1 MDIYNIGIQGRRFMD
16 KNIERFI
23 RYAKIDTQADENTG
37 TTPSTEKQKNLSR
50 LLVKELK
57 ELGLKDA
64 YMDEYGIVYAHLSGE
79 GDVIGLNSHVDT
91 ALEVTDTNVNPR
103 IVAKWDGKDIILND
117 QYKISLNQFPHMEQ
131 FVGKDLVVT
140 DGNTLLGADD
150 KAGIAI
156 IMAVLDYIKEHPDF
170 KHHPLAIAFT
180 VDEEI
185 GEGPKHFSL
194 EKMGADYAFTID
206 GGDVHSIDIE
216 NFNAQ
221 QLRVKIDGVS
231 VHPGEGKNT
240 LINALQLQAE
250 FIGMLPQKETPYY
263 ADEGYWHLTSAN
275 GTSEQVEFVAIL
287 RNFSRKALEELDTK
301 IYKIRD
307 ELAAKYPKATIRV
320 EISEQYENMKPYV
333 DKDPR
338 PVNKAEAAL
347 RKLGVEPKFER
358 IKGGT
363 DGATFSKMG
372 LVTPNLGTGSGNHH
386 GRFEYLCIQDF
397 NKMIEIVLEIIKR

>member
-1 MDIYNIGIQGRRFMD
+1 MQYIILETEDYLMN

-37 TTPSTEKQKNLSR
+37 TTPSTEKQKDLSR

-57 ELGLKDA
+57 ELGLDDA
-64 YMDEYGIVYAHLSGE
+64 YMDEWGIVYAHLDGE
-79 GDVIGLNSHVDT
+79 GDVIGLNAHVDT
-91 ALEVTDTNVNPR
+91 ALEVTDKNVNPQL
-103 IVAKWDGKDIILND
+103 IEKWDGSDIKLNN
-117 QYKISLNQFPHMEQ
+117 QYTLSLKQFPHMKDNI
-131 FVGKDLVVT
+131 GKDLIVT

-156 IMAVLDYIKEHPDF
+156 IMGVLDYIKEHPDF
-170 KHHPLAIAFT
+170 KHHPLAISFT

-194 EKMGADYAFTID
+194 EKMKADYAFTID
-206 GGDVHSIDIE
+206 GGPINHIDAE

-221 QLRVKIDGVS
+221 QLKVRIDGVA
-231 VHPGEGKNT
+231 VHPGEGINT

-250 FIGMLPQKETPYY
+250 FINALPEKETPFY
-263 ADEGYWHLTSAN
+263 ADEGYWHLTSMN
-275 GTSEQVEFVAIL
+275 GTSEAVEFVAIL
-287 RNFSRKALEELDTK
+287 RNFSREKLEELDSK
-301 IYKIRD
+301 IYQIRD
-307 ELAAKYPKATIRV
+307 NLLSKYPKAKIKV
-320 EISEQYENMKPYV
+320 DISEQYENMKSYV
-333 DKDPR
+333 EKDPR
-338 PVNKAEAAL
+338 PVKKAADAL
-347 RKLGVEPKFER
+347 RKLGYEPVFSR

-386 GRFEYLCIQDF
+386 GRFEYLAVQDF
-397 NKMIEIVLEIIKR
+397 EKMIEIVLEIVKK

>member
-1 MDIYNIGIQGRRFMD
+1 MN

-50 LLVKELK
+50 LLVNELK
-57 ELGLKDA
+57 ELGLNDA
-64 YMDEYGIVYAHLSGE
+64 YMDEYGIVYAHLDGE
-79 GDVIGLNSHVDT
+79 GDVIGLNAHIDT
-91 ALEVTDTNVNPR
+91 ALEVTDENVNPQ
-103 IVAKWDGKDIILND
+103 IVNRWDGSDIKLND
-117 QYKISLNQFPHMEQ
+117 EYSISLKQFPKMKNL
-131 FVGKDLVVT
+131 VGKDLVVT

-156 IMAVLDYIKEHPDF
+156 IMGVLDYLKNNPEY

-194 EKMGADYAFTID
+194 EKMKADYAFTID
-206 GGDVHSIDIE
+206 GGAIEDIDIE

-221 QLRVKIDGVS
+221 QLKVKIDGVA

-240 LINALQLQAE
+240 LINALQIQAE
-250 FIGMLPQKETPYY
+250 FINALPQKETPFY
-263 ADEGYWHLTSAN
+263 ADEGYWHLTSVN
-275 GTSEQVEFVAIL
+275 GTSEKAELVAIL
-287 RNFSRKALEELDTK
+287 RNFSRQKLEELDAH
-301 IYKIRD
+301 ILQIRD
-307 ELAAKYPKATIRV
+307 ELANKYPKAKIQV
-320 EISEQYENMKPYV
+320 EISEQYENMKMYV

-338 PVNKAEAAL
+338 PVEKAAAAL
-347 RKLGVEPKFER
+347 RKFGIEPQFGR

-386 GRFEYLCIQDF
+386 GRFEYLSVQDF
-397 NKMIEIVLEIIKR
+397 EKMIEIVLEIIRK

>member
-1 MDIYNIGIQGRRFMD
+1 MN
-16 KNIERFI
+16 KNVERFI
-23 RYAKIDTQADENTG
+23 KYAKIDTQADENTG
-37 TTPSTEKQKNLSR
+37 TTPSTEKQKNLGR

-57 ELGLKDA
+57 ELGLDDA
-64 YMDEYGIVYAHLSGE
+64 YMDEYGIVYAHLDGE
-79 GDVIGLNSHVDT
+79 GEVIGLNAHMDT
-91 ALEVTDTNVNPR
+91 ALEVKDEGVNPQ
-103 IVAKWDGKDIILND
+103 IVNNWDGKDIKLNE
-117 QYKISLNQFPHMEQ
+117 QYSISLNQFPHMKA
-131 FVGKDLVVT
+131 FIGKDLVVT

-156 IMAVLDYIKEHPDF
+156 IMGVLDYIKEHPEF
-170 KHHPLAIAFT
+170 KHHPLAVAFT

-194 EKMGADYAFTID
+194 EKMGAEYAFTVD
-206 GGDVHSIDIE
+206 GGAIDEIAIE

-221 QLRVKIDGVS
+221 QLKVKIDGVA

-240 LINALQLQAE
+240 LINALQVQSE
-250 FIGMLPQKETPYY
+250 FISMLPEKETPFY

-275 GTSEQVEFVAIL
+275 GTSEKTEFVAIL
-287 RNFSRKALEELDTK
+287 RNFSREKLEALDK
-301 IYKIRD
+301 YIYEIRD
-307 ELAAKYPKATIRV
+307 NLLKKYPKAKINV

-338 PVNKAEAAL
+338 PVKKAEAAL
-347 RKLGVEPKFER
+347 RKVGLEPKFDR

-386 GRFEYLCIQDF
+386 GRFEYLVIQDF
-397 NKMIEIVLEIIKR
+397 EKMIDIVLEIVKN

>member
-1 MDIYNIGIQGRRFMD
+1 MKVEVIAMN
-16 KNIERFI
+16 KNVERFI

-57 ELGLKDA
+57 ELGLEDA
-64 YMDEYGIVYAHLSGE
+64 YMDEYGIVYAHLDGE
-79 GDVIGLNSHVDT
+79 GDVIGLNAHVDT
-91 ALEVTDTNVNPR
+91 SLEVTDENVNPQL
-103 IVAKWDGKDIILND
+103 IEKWDGKDIKLND
-117 QYKISLNQFPHMEQ
+117 KYTLSSNEFPHMKAY
-131 FVGKDLVVT
+131 VGKDLVVT

-156 IMAVLDYIKEHPDF
+156 IMGVLDYLKEHPEY
-170 KHHPLAIAFT
+170 KHHPIAIAFT

-194 EKMGADYAFTID
+194 EKMKADYAFTID
-206 GGDVHSIDIE
+206 GGAINHIDCE

-221 QLRVKIDGVS
+221 QLRVRITGIA
-231 VHPGEGKNT
+231 VHPGEGIGT

-250 FIGMLPQKETPYY
+250 FINALPQKETPYY
-263 ADEGYWHLTSAN
+263 ADEGYWHLTSVN
-275 GTSEQVEFVAIL
+275 GTSENAEFVAVL
-287 RNFSRKALEELDTK
+287 RNFSRQKLEELDTR
-301 IYKIRD
+301 ILQIRD
-307 ELAAKYPKATIRV
+307 ELSRKYPKAKIEV
-320 EISEQYENMKPYV
+320 EISEQYENMKQYV
-333 DKDPR
+333 EKDPR
-338 PVNKAEAAL
+338 PVQKAEAAL
-347 RKLGVEPKFER
+347 RKLGIEPVFTR

-386 GRFEYLCIQDF
+386 GRFEYLVIQDF
-397 NKMIEIVLEIIKR
+397 EKMIEIILEIIRK

>member
-1 MDIYNIGIQGRRFMD
+1 MN

-57 ELGLKDA
+57 ELGLDDA
-64 YMDEYGIVYAHLSGE
+64 YMDEWGIVYAHLDGE
-79 GDVIGLNSHVDT
+79 GDVIGLNAHVDT
-91 ALEVTDTNVNPR
+91 ALEVTDENVNPR
-103 IVAKWDGKDIILND
+103 IVEKWDGKDIKLNEK
-117 QYKISLNQFPHMEQ
+117 YTLSVEQFPHLKEH
-131 FVGKDLVVT
+131 VGKDLVVT

-156 IMAVLDYIKEHPDF
+156 IMGVLDYIKNNPNF
-170 KHHPLAIAFT
+170 KHHPIAVSFT

-185 GEGPKHFSL
+185 GQGPLHFSL
-194 EKMGADYAFTID
+194 EKMKADYAFTID
-206 GGDVHSIDIE
+206 GGAINHIDSE

-221 QLRVKIDGVS
+221 QLRVNITGVA
-231 VHPGEGKNT
+231 VHPGEGINT
-240 LINALQLQAE
+240 LINALQLQSE
-250 FIGMLPQKETPYY
+250 FIMALPQKETPFY

-275 GTSEQVEFVAIL
+275 GTSEKTEFVAIL
-287 RNFSRKALEELDTK
+287 RNFSTEKLEALDKL
-301 IYKIRD
+301 IYQIRD
-307 ELAAKYPKATIRV
+307 DMMVKYPKAKIEV
-320 EISEQYENMKPYV
+320 EIKEQYENMKMYV

-338 PVNKAEAAL
+338 PVKKAEAAL
-347 RKLGVEPKFER
+347 RKLGYEPVFSR

-386 GRFEYLCIQDF
+386 GRYEYLVVQDF
-397 NKMIEIVLEIIKR
+397 EKMIEIVLEIVKI

>member
-1 MDIYNIGIQGRRFMD
+1 MN
-16 KNIERFI
+16 KNVERFI

-37 TTPSTEKQKNLSR
+37 TTPSTEKQKNLGR

-57 ELGLKDA
+57 ELGLDDA
-64 YMDEYGIVYAHLSGE
+64 YMDEYGIVYAHLDGE
-79 GDVIGLNSHVDT
+79 GDVIGLNAHIDT
-91 ALEVTDTNVNPR
+91 ALEVTDENVNPR
-103 IVAKWDGKDIILND
+103 IVEKWDGKDIQLNE
-117 QYKISLNQFPHMEQ
+117 QYKISLEQFPHMKE
-131 FVGKDLVVT
+131 FIGKDLVVT

-156 IMAVLDYIKEHPDF
+156 IMGVLDYLKEHPDF
-170 KHHPLAIAFT
+170 KHHPLAVAFT

-194 EKMGADYAFTID
+194 EKMKADYAFTID
-206 GGDVHSIDIE
+206 GGPITDIDCE

-221 QLRVKIDGVS
+221 QLKVRIAGVA

-250 FIGMLPQKETPYY
+250 FISMLPQKETPFY
-263 ADEGYWHLTSAN
+263 ADEGYWHLTSVN
-275 GTSEQVEFVAIL
+275 GTSEKVEFVAIL
-287 RNFSRKALEELDTK
+287 RNFSREKLEQLDTR
-301 IYKIRD
+301 IYEIRD
-307 ELAAKYPKATIRV
+307 ELSKKYPKAKF
-320 EISEQYENMKPYV
+320 EIEIKEQYENMKPFV
-333 DKDPR
+333 EKDPR
-338 PVNKAEAAL
+338 PVQKATAAL
-347 RKLGVEPKFER
+347 RKMGIEPVFAR

-386 GRFEYLCIQDF
+386 GRFEYIVIQDF
-397 NKMIEIVLEIIKR
+397 EKMIEVVLEIIKR

>member
-1 MDIYNIGIQGRRFMD
+1 MN

-57 ELGLKDA
+57 ELGLDDA
-64 YMDEYGIVYAHLSGE
+64 YMDEYGIVYAHLDGE
-79 GDVIGLNSHVDT
+79 GDVIGLNAHVDT
-91 ALEVTDTNVNPR
+91 ALEVTDDNVNPQ
-103 IVAKWDGKDIILND
+103 IVEKWDGSDIKLND
-117 QYKISLNQFPHMEQ
+117 IYAISLKQFPHMKD

-156 IMAVLDYIKEHPDF
+156 IMGVLDYIKNNPNF

-194 EKMGADYAFTID
+194 EKMKADYAYTID
-206 GGDVHSIDIE
+206 GGAINHIDAE

-221 QLRVKIDGVS
+221 QLKVRIDGVA
-231 VHPGEGKNT
+231 VHPGEGINT
-240 LINALQLQAE
+240 LINALQLQSE
-250 FIGMLPQKETPYY
+250 FIMALPQKETPFY
-263 ADEGYWHLTSAN
+263 ANEGYWHLTSAN
-275 GTSEQVEFVAIL
+275 GTSEKTEFVAIL
-287 RNFSRKALEELDTK
+287 RNFSREKLEELDK
-301 IYKIRD
+301 LIYQIRD
-307 ELAAKYPKATIRV
+307 DMQAKYPKAKIEV
-320 EISEQYENMKPYV
+320 EIREQYENMKMYV
-333 DKDPR
+333 EKDPR
-338 PVNKAEAAL
+338 PVKKAEEAL
-347 RKLGVEPKFER
+347 RKLGLEPVFSR

-386 GRFEYLCIQDF
+386 GRFEYLVVQDF
-397 NKMIEIVLEIIKR
+397 EKMIEIVLEIVKI

>member
-1 MDIYNIGIQGRRFMD
+1 MGIEEYGMN

-50 LLVKELK
+50 LLVRELK
-57 ELGLKDA
+57 ELGLDDA
-64 YMDEYGIVYAHLSGE
+64 YMDEYGIVYAHLDGE
-79 GDVIGLNSHVDT
+79 GDVIGLNAHIDT
-91 ALEVTDTNVNPR
+91 ALEVTDENVCPQIINY
-103 IVAKWDGKDIILND
+103 WDGSDIKLND
-117 QYKISLNQFPHMEQ
+117 EYFISLKQFPKMKKLI
-131 FVGKDLVVT
+131 GNDLVVT

-156 IMAVLDYIKEHPDF
+156 IMGVLDYLYNHPEY

-194 EKMGADYAFTID
+194 EKMKADYAFTID
-206 GGDVHSIDIE
+206 GGAIDEIDVE

-221 QLRVKIDGVS
+221 QLRVKIDGVA

-240 LINALQLQAE
+240 LINALQVQAD
-250 FIGMLPQKETPYY
+250 FISALPQEETPYY
-263 ADEGYWHLTSAN
+263 ADEGYWHLTSVN
-275 GTSEQVEFVAIL
+275 GTSERAELVAIL
-287 RNFSRKALEELDTK
+287 RNFSREELEKLDTRV
-301 IYKIRD
+301 YQIRN
-307 ELAAKYPKATIRV
+307 ELLKKYPKAKITV
-320 EISEQYENMKPYV
+320 EITEQYENMKMYV

-338 PVNKAEAAL
+338 PVKKAAAAL
-347 RKLGVEPKFER
+347 EKFGIKPVFGR

-386 GRFEYLCIQDF
+386 GRFEFLSIQDF
-397 NKMIEIVLEIIKR
+397 EKMIEIVLEIVRK

>member
-1 MDIYNIGIQGRRFMD
+1 MN

-57 ELGLKDA
+57 ELGLDDA
-64 YMDEYGIVYAHLSGE
+64 YMDEYGIVYAHLDGE
-79 GDVIGLNSHVDT
+79 GDVIGLNAHVDT
-91 ALEVTDTNVNPR
+91 ALEVTDENVNPQ
-103 IVAKWDGKDIILND
+103 IVNNWDGSDIKLND
-117 QYKISLNQFPHMEQ
+117 EYSISLKQFPKMKDL
-131 FVGKDLVVT
+131 VGKDLVVT

-156 IMAVLDYIKEHPDF
+156 IMGVLDYLKNNPEY

-194 EKMGADYAFTID
+194 EKMKADYAFTVD
-206 GGDVHSIDIE
+206 GGAINEIDVE

-221 QLRVKIDGVS
+221 QLKVKIDGVA

-240 LINALQLQAE
+240 LINALQIQAE
-250 FIGMLPQKETPYY
+250 FINALPQKETPFY
-263 ADEGYWHLTSAN
+263 ADEGYWHLTSVN
-275 GTSEQVEFVAIL
+275 GTSEKAELVAIL
-287 RNFSRKALEELDTK
+287 RNFSRQKLEELDARILQIK
-301 IYKIRD
+301 E
-307 ELAAKYPKATIRV
+307 ELVNKYPKAKIQV
-320 EISEQYENMKPYV
+320 EITEQYENMKMYV

-338 PVNKAEAAL
+338 PVEKAAAAL
-347 RKLGVEPKFER
+347 RKFGIEPSFDR

-386 GRFEYLCIQDF
+386 GRFEYLSVQDF
-397 NKMIEIVLEIIKR
+397 EKMIEIILEIIRK

>member
-1 MDIYNIGIQGRRFMD
+1 MN
-16 KNIERFI
+16 KNVERFI
-23 RYAKIDTQADENTG
+23 KYAKIDTQADENTG

-50 LLVKELK
+50 LLVQELK
-57 ELGLKDA
+57 ELGLDDA
-64 YMDEYGIVYAHLSGE
+64 YMDEYGIVYAHLDGE
-79 GDVIGLNSHVDT
+79 GDAIGLNAHVDT
-91 ALEVTDTNVNPR
+91 ALEVTDENVNPQ
-103 IVAKWDGKDIILND
+103 IINSWDGKDIKLND
-117 QYKISLNQFPHMEQ
+117 QYSISLKQFPKMEQ
-131 FVGKDLVVT
+131 YIGKDLVVT

-156 IMAVLDYIKEHPDF
+156 IMGVLDYIKNNPSF
-170 KHHPLAIAFT
+170 KHHPLAVAFT

-194 EKMGADYAFTID
+194 EKMKADYAFTVD
-206 GGDVHSIDIE
+206 GGDINAIDIE

-221 QLRVKIDGVS
+221 QLKVNIEGVA
-231 VHPGEGKNT
+231 VHPGEGLNT

-250 FIGMLPQKETPYY
+250 FINALPEKETPFY
-263 ADEGYWHLTSAN
+263 ANEGYWHLTSCN
-275 GTSEQVEFVAIL
+275 GTSEKAEFVAIL
-287 RNFSRKALEELDTK
+287 RNFSREKLELLDAR
-301 IYKIRD
+301 IYQIRD
-307 ELAAKYPKATIRV
+307 ELSKKYPKAKIQV
-320 EISEQYENMKPYV
+320 EISEQYENMKKYV

-338 PVNKAEAAL
+338 PVEKAAATL
-347 RKLGVEPKFER
+347 RKFGIEPVFDR

-397 NKMIEIVLEIIKR
+397 EKMIEIILEIIRK

>member
-1 MDIYNIGIQGRRFMD
+1 MN

-50 LLVKELK
+50 LLVEELK
-57 ELGLKDA
+57 ELGLDDA
-64 YMDEYGIVYAHLSGE
+64 YMDEYGIVYAHLDGE
-79 GDVIGLNSHVDT
+79 GDVIGLNAHVDT
-91 ALEVTDTNVNPR
+91 ALEVTDENVNPQ
-103 IVAKWDGKDIILND
+103 IVNNWDGSDIKLND
-117 QYKISLNQFPHMEQ
+117 EYSISLKQFPKMKDL
-131 FVGKDLVVT
+131 VGKDLVVT

-156 IMAVLDYIKEHPDF
+156 IMGVLDYLKNNPEY

-194 EKMGADYAFTID
+194 EKMKADYAFTVD
-206 GGDVHSIDIE
+206 GGAINEIDVE

-221 QLRVKIDGVS
+221 QLKVKIDGVA

-240 LINALQLQAE
+240 LINALQIQAE
-250 FIGMLPQKETPYY
+250 FINALPQKETPFY
-263 ADEGYWHLTSAN
+263 ADEGYWHLTSVN
-275 GTSEQVEFVAIL
+275 GTSEKAELVAIL
-287 RNFSRKALEELDTK
+287 RNFSRQKLEELDTRILQIK
-301 IYKIRD
+301 E
-307 ELAAKYPKATIRV
+307 ELANKYPKAKIQV
-320 EISEQYENMKPYV
+320 EITEQYENMKMYV

-338 PVNKAEAAL
+338 PVEKAAAAL
-347 RKLGVEPKFER
+347 RKFGIEPSFGR

-386 GRFEYLCIQDF
+386 GRFEYLSIQDF
-397 NKMIEIVLEIIKR
+397 EKMIEIILEIIRK

>member
-1 MDIYNIGIQGRRFMD
+1 MN

-57 ELGLKDA
+57 ELGLDDA
-64 YMDEYGIVYAHLSGE
+64 YMDEYGIVYAHLDGE

-91 ALEVTDTNVNPR
+91 ALEVTDENVNPQL
-103 IVAKWDGKDIILND
+103 INNWDGKDIKLND
-117 QYKISLNQFPHMEQ
+117 QYSISLKQFPKMEQ

-156 IMAVLDYIKEHPDF
+156 IMGVLDFLKNNPNF
-170 KHHPLAIAFT
+170 KHHPLAVAFT

-185 GEGPKHFSL
+185 GEGPQHFSL

-206 GGDVHSIDIE
+206 GGDITDIDIE

-221 QLRVKIDGVS
+221 QLKVRIEGVA
-231 VHPGEGKNT
+231 VHPGEGINT

-250 FIGMLPQKETPYY
+250 FITALPEKETPFY
-263 ADEGYWHLTSAN
+263 ANEGYWHLTSCN
-275 GTSEQVEFVAIL
+275 GTSEKSEFVAIL
-287 RNFSRKALEELDTK
+287 RNFSREKLELLDTR
-301 IYKIRD
+301 IYQIRD
-307 ELAAKYPKATIRV
+307 ELLKKYPKAKI
-320 EISEQYENMKPYV
+320 EIDISEQYENMKKYV

-338 PVNKAEAAL
+338 PVEKAAAAL
-347 RKLGVEPKFER
+347 RKFGIEPVFGR

-386 GRFEYLCIQDF
+386 GRFEYLCVQDF
-397 NKMIEIVLEIIKR
+397 EKMIEIVLEIIKR

>member
-1 MDIYNIGIQGRRFMD
+1 MN
-16 KNIERFI
+16 KNVERFI

-37 TTPSTEKQKNLSR
+37 TTPSTEKQKNLGR

-57 ELGLKDA
+57 ELGLDDA
-64 YMDEYGIVYAHLSGE
+64 YMDEYGIVYAHLDGE
-79 GDVIGLNSHVDT
+79 GEVIGLNAHMDT
-91 ALEVTDTNVNPR
+91 ALEVKDEGVNPQ
-103 IVAKWDGKDIILND
+103 IVNDWDGKDIKLNE
-117 QYKISLNQFPHMEQ
+117 QYSISLNQFPHMKA
-131 FVGKDLVVT
+131 FIGKDLIVT

-156 IMAVLDYIKEHPDF
+156 IMGVLDYIKEHPDF
-170 KHHPLAIAFT
+170 KHHPLAVAFT

-194 EKMGADYAFTID
+194 EKMGAEYAFTVD
-206 GGDVHSIDIE
+206 GGAIDEIAIE

-221 QLRVKIDGVS
+221 QLKVKIDGVA

-240 LINALQLQAE
+240 LINALQVQSE
-250 FIGMLPQKETPYY
+250 FISMLPEKETPFY

-275 GTSEQVEFVAIL
+275 GTSEKTEFVAIL
-287 RNFSRKALEELDTK
+287 RNFSREKLEALDK
-301 IYKIRD
+301 RIYEIRD
-307 ELAAKYPKATIRV
+307 NLLKKYPKAKINI

-338 PVNKAEAAL
+338 PVKKAEAAL
-347 RKLGVEPKFER
+347 RKVGLEPKFDR

-386 GRFEYLCIQDF
+386 GRFEYLVIQDF
-397 NKMIEIVLEIIKR
+397 EKMIDIVLEIVKN

>member
-1 MDIYNIGIQGRRFMD
+1 MN
-16 KNIERFI
+16 KNVERFI
-23 RYAKIDTQADENTG
+23 KYAKIDTQADENTG

-50 LLVKELK
+50 LLVQELK
-57 ELGLKDA
+57 ELGLDDA
-64 YMDEYGIVYAHLSGE
+64 YMDEYGIVYAHLDGE
-79 GDVIGLNSHVDT
+79 GDVIGLNAHVDT
-91 ALEVTDTNVNPR
+91 ALEVTDENVNPQ
-103 IVAKWDGKDIILND
+103 IINNWDGKDIKLND
-117 QYKISLNQFPHMEQ
+117 QYSISLKQFPKMEQ

-156 IMAVLDYIKEHPDF
+156 IMGVLDYIKNNPSF

-194 EKMGADYAFTID
+194 EKMKADYAFTVD
-206 GGDVHSIDIE
+206 GGDINAIDIE

-221 QLRVKIDGVS
+221 QLKVNIEGVA
-231 VHPGEGKNT
+231 VHPGEGLNT

-250 FIGMLPQKETPYY
+250 FINALPEKETPFY
-263 ADEGYWHLTSAN
+263 ANEGYWHLTSSN
-275 GTSEQVEFVAIL
+275 GTSEKAEFVAIL
-287 RNFSRKALEELDTK
+287 RNFSREKLELLDAR
-301 IYKIRD
+301 IYQIRD
-307 ELAAKYPKATIRV
+307 ELSKKYPKAKIQV
-320 EISEQYENMKPYV
+320 EISEQYENMKKYV

-338 PVNKAEAAL
+338 PVEKAAAAL
-347 RKLGVEPKFER
+347 RKFDIEPVFDR

-397 NKMIEIVLEIIKR
+397 EKMIEIILEIIRK

>member
-1 MDIYNIGIQGRRFMD
+1 MN

-23 RYAKIDTQADENTG
+23 RYAKIDTQADENAG

-50 LLVKELK
+50 LLVQELK
-57 ELGLKDA
+57 GLGLDDA
-64 YMDEYGIVYAHLSGE
+64 YMDEYGIVYAHLDGE
-79 GDVIGLNSHVDT
+79 GDVIGLNAHVDT
-91 ALEVTDTNVNPR
+91 ALEVTDENVNPQL
-103 IVAKWDGKDIILND
+103 IENWDGNDIKLND
-117 QYKISLNQFPHMEQ
+117 QYSISLKQFPKMKQ

-156 IMAVLDYIKEHPDF
+156 IMGVLDYLKSNPSF

-194 EKMGADYAFTID
+194 EKMKADYAFTID
-206 GGDVHSIDIE
+206 GGDITDIDIE

-221 QLRVKIDGVS
+221 QLKVRIEGVA
-231 VHPGEGKNT
+231 VHPGEGINT
-240 LINALQLQAE
+240 LINALQIQAE
-250 FIGMLPQKETPYY
+250 FINALPQKETPFY
-263 ADEGYWHLTSAN
+263 ANEGYWHLTSVN
-275 GTSEQVEFVAIL
+275 GTSEKAELVAIL
-287 RNFSRKALEELDTK
+287 RNFSRQKLEDLDTR
-301 IYKIRD
+301 ILQIRD
-307 ELAAKYPKATIRV
+307 ELANKYQKAKIQV
-320 EISEQYENMKPYV
+320 EITEQYENMKMYV

-338 PVNKAEAAL
+338 PVEKAAAAL
-347 RKLGVEPKFER
+347 RKHGIEPVFGR

-386 GRFEYLCIQDF
+386 GRFEYLCVQDF
-397 NKMIEIVLEIIKR
+397 EKMIEIVLEIIKR

>member
-1 MDIYNIGIQGRRFMD
+1 MN
-16 KNIERFI
+16 KNVERFI

-50 LLVKELK
+50 LLIKELK
-57 ELGLKDA
+57 ELGLNDA
-64 YMDEYGIVYAHLSGE
+64 FMDEYGIVYAHLA
-79 GDVIGLNSHVDT
+79 GDGDIIGLNAHVDT
-91 ALEVTDTNVNPR
+91 ALEVIDENVNPQ
-103 IVAKWDGKDIILND
+103 IINNWDGSDIKLNE
-117 QYKISLNQFPHMEQ
+117 QYAISLKQFPLMKEHI
-131 FVGKDLVVT
+131 GKDLVVT

-156 IMAVLDYIKEHPDF
+156 IMGVLDYIKEHPGF

-194 EKMGADYAFTID
+194 EKMKADYAYTID
-206 GGDVHSIDIE
+206 GGAINHIDAE

-221 QLRVKIDGVS
+221 QLRVKIDGVA

-240 LINALQLQAE
+240 LINALQIQAE
-250 FIGMLPQKETPYY
+250 FINALPQKETPFY
-263 ADEGYWHLTSAN
+263 ADEGYWHLTSIN
-275 GTSEQVEFVAIL
+275 GTSEKVEFVAIL
-287 RNFSRKALEELDTK
+287 RNFSRDKLEELDAK
-301 IYKIRD
+301 IYQIQKD
-307 ELAAKYPKATIRV
+307 LSVKYPKATIQV
-320 EISEQYENMKPYV
+320 EIVEQYENMKAYV

-338 PVNKAEAAL
+338 PVLKAEAAIK
-347 RKLGVEPKFER
+347 KLGLKPEFTR

-386 GRFEYLCIQDF
+386 GRFEYLVIQDF
-397 NKMIEIVLEIIKR
+397 EKMIDIVLEIIKC

>member
-1 MDIYNIGIQGRRFMD
+1 MD

-57 ELGLKDA
+57 ELGLQDA

-91 ALEVTDTNVNPR
+91 ALEVTDENVNPR
-103 IVAKWDGKDIILND
+103 IVAKWDGNDIILND
-117 QYKISLNQFPHMEQ
+117 QYRISLNQFPHMKQ
-131 FVGKDLVVT
+131 FIGKDLVVT

-170 KHHPLAIAFT
+170 KHHPLAVAFT

-206 GGDVHSIDIE
+206 GGAVNSIDIE

-250 FIGMLPQKETPYY
+250 FINMLPQKETPYY
-263 ADEGYWHLTSAN
+263 ADEGYWHLTSVN

-287 RNFSRKALEELDTK
+287 RNFSRKALEELDAK
-301 IYKIRD
+301 IYRIRD
-307 ELAAKYPKATIRV
+307 ELSAKYPKAKIKV
-320 EISEQYENMKPYV
+320 DISEQYENMKPYV

-338 PVNKAEAAL
+338 PAKKAEAAL
-347 RKLGVEPKFER
+347 RKLGIEPKFER

-397 NKMIEIVLEIIKR
+397 NTMIEIVLEIIKR

>member
-1 MDIYNIGIQGRRFMD
+1 MKQEDLYMN

-23 RYAKIDTQADENTG
+23 RYAKIDTQADENSG
-37 TTPSTEKQKNLSR
+37 TTPSTEKQKNLSM

-57 ELGLKDA
+57 ELGLDDA
-64 YMDEYGIVYAHLSGE
+64 YMDEYGIVYAHLNGE
-79 GDVIGLNSHVDT
+79 GEVIGLNAHVDT
-91 ALEVTDTNVNPR
+91 ALEVTDENVNPQL
-103 IVAKWDGKDIILND
+103 VEKWNGEDIKLND
-117 QYKISLNQFPHMEQ
+117 KYSLSIKQFPHLKEHI
-131 FVGKDLVVT
+131 GKDLIVT

-156 IMAVLDYIKEHPDF
+156 IMGVLDYIKNNPSY

-194 EKMGADYAFTID
+194 EKMKADYAFTID
-206 GGDVHSIDIE
+206 GGPINHIDSE

-221 QLRVKIDGVS
+221 QLKVKITGVA
-231 VHPGEGKNT
+231 VHPGEGINT
-240 LINALQLQAE
+240 LINALQVQSD
-250 FIGMLPQKETPYY
+250 FIMALPQKETPYY
-263 ADEGYWHLTSAN
+263 ANEGYWHITSAN
-275 GTSEQVEFVAIL
+275 GTSEKSEFVAIL
-287 RNFSRKALEELDTK
+287 RNFSREKLEELDK
-301 IYKIRD
+301 LIYQIID
-307 ELAAKYPKATIRV
+307 ELLVKYPKSKIEV
-320 EISEQYENMKPYV
+320 EIIEQYENMKIYV

-338 PVNKAEAAL
+338 PVQKAEAAI
-347 RKLGVEPKFER
+347 RKLGLEPVFSR

-386 GRFEYLCIQDF
+386 GRFEYLVVQDF
-397 NKMIEIVLEIIKR
+397 EKMIDIVLEIIRK

>member
-1 MDIYNIGIQGRRFMD
+1 MN

-57 ELGLKDA
+57 ELGLDDA
-64 YMDEYGIVYAHLSGE
+64 HMDEYGIVYAHLDGE
-79 GDVIGLNSHVDT
+79 GDVIGLNAHVDT
-91 ALEVTDTNVNPR
+91 ALEVTDENVNPQL
-103 IVAKWDGKDIILND
+103 INNWDGKDIKLND
-117 QYKISLNQFPHMEQ
+117 QYSISLKQFPKMEQ

-156 IMAVLDYIKEHPDF
+156 IMGVLNYLKNNPDF
-170 KHHPLAIAFT
+170 KHHPLAVAFT

-206 GGDVHSIDIE
+206 GGDITDIDIE

-221 QLRVKIDGVS
+221 QLKVRIEGVA
-231 VHPGEGKNT
+231 VHPGEGINT

-250 FIGMLPQKETPYY
+250 FITALPEKETPFY
-263 ADEGYWHLTSAN
+263 ANEGYWHLTSCN
-275 GTSEQVEFVAIL
+275 GTSEKSEFVAIL
-287 RNFSRKALEELDTK
+287 RNFSREKLELLDTR
-301 IYKIRD
+301 IYRIRD
-307 ELAAKYPKATIRV
+307 ELLKKYPKAKI
-320 EISEQYENMKPYV
+320 EIDISEQYENMKKYV

-338 PVNKAEAAL
+338 PVEKAAAAL
-347 RKLGVEPKFER
+347 RKFGIEPVFGR

-386 GRFEYLCIQDF
+386 GRFEYLCVQDF
-397 NKMIEIVLEIIKR
+397 EKMIEIVLEIIKR

>member
-1 MDIYNIGIQGRRFMD
+1 MN

-57 ELGLKDA
+57 ELGLDDA
-64 YMDEYGIVYAHLSGE
+64 YMDEWGIVYAHLDGE
-79 GDVIGLNSHVDT
+79 GDVIGLNAHVDT
-91 ALEVTDTNVNPR
+91 ALEVTDENVNPR
-103 IVAKWDGKDIILND
+103 IVEKWDGKDIKLNEK
-117 QYKISLNQFPHMEQ
+117 YTLSVEQFPHLKEH
-131 FVGKDLVVT
+131 VGKDLVVT

-156 IMAVLDYIKEHPDF
+156 IMGVLDYIKNNPNF
-170 KHHPLAIAFT
+170 KHHPIAVSFT

-185 GEGPKHFSL
+185 GQGPLHFSL
-194 EKMGADYAFTID
+194 EKMKADYAFTID
-206 GGDVHSIDIE
+206 GGAINHIDSE

-221 QLRVKIDGVS
+221 QLKVNITGVA
-231 VHPGEGKNT
+231 VHPGEGINT
-240 LINALQLQAE
+240 LINALQLQSE
-250 FIGMLPQKETPYY
+250 FIMALPQKETPFY
-263 ADEGYWHLTSAN
+263 ANEGYWHLTSAN
-275 GTSEQVEFVAIL
+275 GTSEKTEFVAIL
-287 RNFSRKALEELDTK
+287 RNFSREKLEELDK
-301 IYKIRD
+301 LIYQIRD
-307 ELAAKYPKATIRV
+307 DMSKKYPKAKIEV
-320 EISEQYENMKPYV
+320 EIKEQYENMKVYV

-338 PVNKAEAAL
+338 PVKKAEAAL
-347 RKLGVEPKFER
+347 RKLGYEPVFSR

-386 GRFEYLCIQDF
+386 GRFEYLVVQDF
-397 NKMIEIVLEIIKR
+397 EKMIEIVLEIVKI

>member
-1 MDIYNIGIQGRRFMD
+1 MN
-16 KNIERFI
+16 KNVERFI

-37 TTPSTEKQKNLSR
+37 TTPSTEKQKNLGR

-57 ELGLKDA
+57 ELGLDDA
-64 YMDEYGIVYAHLSGE
+64 YMDEYGIVYAHLDGE
-79 GDVIGLNSHVDT
+79 GDVIGLNAHVDT
-91 ALEVTDTNVNPR
+91 ALEVTDENVNPR
-103 IVAKWDGKDIILND
+103 IVEKWDGKDIQLNE
-117 QYKISLNQFPHMEQ
+117 QYKISLEQFPHMKE
-131 FVGKDLVVT
+131 FIGKDLVVT

-156 IMAVLDYIKEHPDF
+156 IMGVLDYLKEHPDF
-170 KHHPLAIAFT
+170 KHHPLAVAFT

-194 EKMGADYAFTID
+194 QKMKADYAFTID
-206 GGDVHSIDIE
+206 GGPITDIDCE

-221 QLRVKIDGVS
+221 QLKVRIAGVA

-250 FIGMLPQKETPYY
+250 FISMLPQKETPFY
-263 ADEGYWHLTSAN
+263 ADEGYWHLTSVN
-275 GTSEQVEFVAIL
+275 GTSEKVEFVAIL
-287 RNFSRKALEELDTK
+287 RNFSREKLEQLDTR
-301 IYKIRD
+301 IYEIRD
-307 ELAAKYPKATIRV
+307 ELSKKYPKAKF
-320 EISEQYENMKPYV
+320 EIEIKEQYENMKPFV
-333 DKDPR
+333 EKDPR
-338 PVNKAEAAL
+338 PVQKATAAL
-347 RKLGVEPKFER
+347 RKMGIEPVFAR

-386 GRFEYLCIQDF
+386 GRFEYLVIQDF
-397 NKMIEIVLEIIKR
+397 EKMIEVVLEIIKR

>member
-1 MDIYNIGIQGRRFMD
+1 MN

-50 LLVKELK
+50 LLVQELK
-57 ELGLKDA
+57 ELGLDDA
-64 YMDEYGIVYAHLSGE
+64 YMDEYGIVYAHLDGE
-79 GDVIGLNSHVDT
+79 GDVIGLNAHIDT
-91 ALEVTDTNVNPR
+91 ALEVTDENVCPKIINN
-103 IVAKWDGKDIILND
+103 WDGSDIKLND
-117 QYKISLNQFPHMEQ
+117 EYSISLKQFPKMEKLI
-131 FVGKDLVVT
+131 GNDLVVT

-156 IMAVLDYIKEHPDF
+156 IMGVLDYLYNHPEY

-194 EKMGADYAFTID
+194 EKMKADYAFTID
-206 GGDVHSIDIE
+206 GGAIDEIDVE

-221 QLRVKIDGVS
+221 QLKVKIDGVA

-240 LINALQLQAE
+240 LINALQVQAD
-250 FIGMLPQKETPYY
+250 FINALPQEETPYY
-263 ADEGYWHLTSAN
+263 ADEGYWHLTSVN
-275 GTSEQVEFVAIL
+275 GTSERAELVAIL
-287 RNFSRKALEELDTK
+287 RNFSRDELEKLDTRV
-301 IYKIRD
+301 YQIRD
-307 ELAAKYPKATIRV
+307 ELLKKYPKAKITV
-320 EISEQYENMKPYV
+320 EITEQYENMKMYV

-338 PVNKAEAAL
+338 PVNKAAAAL
-347 RKLGVEPKFER
+347 EKFGIKPVFGR

-386 GRFEYLCIQDF
+386 GRFEFLSIQDF
-397 NKMIEIVLEIIKR
+397 EKMIEIVLEIVRK

>member
-1 MDIYNIGIQGRRFMD
+1 MN

-23 RYAKIDTQADENTG
+23 RYVKIDTQADENTG

-50 LLVKELK
+50 LLVTELK
-57 ELGLKDA
+57 ELGLEDA
-64 YMDEYGIVYAHLSGE
+64 YMDEYGIVYAHLDGKGE
-79 GDVIGLNSHVDT
+79 VIGLNAHVDT
-91 ALEVTDTNVNPR
+91 ALEVTDENVNPHLVKNWNGNNIR
-103 IVAKWDGKDIILND
+103 LND
-117 QYKISLNQFPHMEQ
+117 KYVISLKQFPHMKAC
-131 FVGKDLVVT
+131 VGKDLIVT

-156 IMAVLDYIKEHPDF
+156 IMGVLDYIKNNPSF

-194 EKMGADYAFTID
+194 EKMKADYAFTID
-206 GGDVHSIDIE
+206 GGPINHIDAE

-221 QLRVKIDGVS
+221 QLKVNITGVA
-231 VHPGEGKNT
+231 VHPGEGIST
-240 LINALQLQAE
+240 LVNALQIQAE
-250 FIGMLPQKETPYY
+250 FISLLPQEETPFYQN
-263 ADEGYWHLTSAN
+263 EGYWHLTSTN
-275 GTSEQVEFVAIL
+275 GTSEKVEFVAIL
-287 RNFSRKALEELDTK
+287 RNFSREKLEELDVK
-301 IYKIRD
+301 IYDIQKQ
-307 ELAAKYPKATIRV
+307 LSNKYPTAKIDVQIT
-320 EISEQYENMKPYV
+320 EQYENMKAYV

-338 PVNKAEAAL
+338 PVKKAEAAI
-347 RKLGVEPKFER
+347 RKMGLEPEFTR

-386 GRFEYLCIQDF
+386 GRFEFLCIQDF
-397 NKMIEIVLEIIKR
+397 EKMIEIVLEIVKQ

>member
-1 MDIYNIGIQGRRFMD
+1 MN
-16 KNIERFI
+16 KNVERFI
-23 RYAKIDTQADENTG
+23 RYAKIDTQADETTG

-57 ELGLKDA
+57 ELGLEDA
-64 YMDEYGIVYAHLSGE
+64 YMDEYGIVYAHLDGD
-79 GDVIGLNSHVDT
+79 GDVIGLNAHIDT
-91 ALEVTDTNVNPR
+91 ALEVTDENVNPQ
-103 IVAKWDGKDIILND
+103 IIEKWDGKDIKLND
-117 QYKISLNQFPHMEQ
+117 KYTLSLNEFPHMKAY
-131 FVGKDLVVT
+131 VGKDLVVT

-156 IMAVLDYIKEHPDF
+156 IMGVLEYLKNNPGF

-194 EKMGADYAFTID
+194 EKMKADYAFTID
-206 GGDVHSIDIE
+206 GGPINHIDCE

-221 QLRVKIDGVS
+221 QLRVKINGVA
-231 VHPGEGKNT
+231 VHPGEGINT

-250 FIGMLPQKETPYY
+250 FINALPQKETPYY
-263 ADEGYWHLTSAN
+263 ADEGYWHLTSVN
-275 GTSEQVEFVAIL
+275 GTSERAEFVAIL
-287 RNFSRKALEELDTK
+287 RNFSRQKLEELDTR
-301 IYKIRD
+301 IIQIRD
-307 ELAAKYPKATIRV
+307 EMSRKYPKAKIEV
-320 EISEQYENMKPYV
+320 EISEQYENMKQYV
-333 DKDPR
+333 EKDPR
-338 PVNKAEAAL
+338 PVQKAEAAL
-347 RKLGVEPKFER
+347 RKLGIEPVFAR

-386 GRFEYLCIQDF
+386 GRFEYLVIQDF
-397 NKMIEIVLEIIKR
+397 EKMMEIVLEIIRR

>member
-1 MDIYNIGIQGRRFMD
+1 MN

-37 TTPSTEKQKNLSR
+37 TNPSTEKQKNLSR

-57 ELGLKDA
+57 ELGLDDA
-64 YMDEYGIVYAHLSGE
+64 YMDEYGIVYAHLDGE
-79 GDVIGLNSHVDT
+79 GDVIGLNAHVDT
-91 ALEVTDTNVNPR
+91 ALEVTDENVNPQ
-103 IVAKWDGKDIILND
+103 IVENWDGNDIKLND
-117 QYKISLNQFPHMEQ
+117 EYSISLKQFPNMKQ
-131 FVGKDLVVT
+131 FIGKDLVVT

-156 IMAVLDYIKEHPDF
+156 IMGVLDYLKNHPEF

-194 EKMGADYAFTID
+194 EKMKADYAFTVD
-206 GGDVHSIDIE
+206 GGAINDIDIE

-221 QLRVKIDGVS
+221 QLKVNIVGVA
-231 VHPGEGKNT
+231 VHPGEGINT

-250 FIGMLPQKETPYY
+250 FINMLPEKETPFY

-275 GTSEQVEFVAIL
+275 GTSEKSEFVAIL
-287 RNFSRKALEELDTK
+287 RNFSREKLEELDAR
-301 IYKIRD
+301 IYQIRD
-307 ELAAKYPKATIRV
+307 QLSGKYPKAKITV
-320 EISEQYENMKPYV
+320 EITEQYENMKKYV

-338 PVNKAEAAL
+338 PVKKAEAAL
-347 RKLGVEPKFER
+347 RKFGIEPVFAR

-397 NKMIEIVLEIIKR
+397 EKMMEIILEIIRKQ

>member
-1 MDIYNIGIQGRRFMD
+1 M
-16 KNIERFI
+16 KKCVERFI
-23 RYAKIDTQADENTG
+23 RYAKIDTQADETTG

-50 LLVKELK
+50 LLVEELK
-57 ELGLKDA
+57 ELGLNDA
-64 YMDEYGIVYAHLSGE
+64 FMDEYGIVYAHLDGE
-79 GDVIGLNSHVDT
+79 GDVIGLNAHVDT
-91 ALEVTDTNVNPR
+91 ALEVTDENVNPQ
-103 IVAKWDGKDIILND
+103 IINNWDGSNIKLNA
-117 QYKISLNQFPHMEQ
+117 QYEISLSQFPHLEKHI
-131 FVGKDLVVT
+131 GKDLIVT

-156 IMAVLDYIKEHPDF
+156 IMSVLDYIKEHPDF

-194 EKMGADYAFTID
+194 EKMKADYAYTID
-206 GGDVHSIDIE
+206 GGAIDHIDAE

-221 QLRVKIDGVS
+221 QLKVKITGVA

-250 FIGMLPQKETPYY
+250 FISALPQKETPFYG
-263 ADEGYWHLTSAN
+263 DEGYWHLTSEN
-275 GTSEQVEFVAIL
+275 GTSEQAEFVAIL
-287 RNFSRKALEELDTK
+287 RNFSREKLEELDQK
-301 IYKIRD
+301 IYAIRD
-307 ELAAKYPKATIRV
+307 SMSQKYPKAKI
-320 EISEQYENMKPYV
+320 EISIVEQYENMKPYV

-338 PVNKAEAAL
+338 PINKAVEAFK
-347 RKLGVEPKFER
+347 RLGITPVFTK

-386 GRFEYLCIQDF
+386 GRFEYLVIQDF
-397 NKMIEIVLEIIKR
+397 EKMIEIVLEIIKQ

>member
-1 MDIYNIGIQGRRFMD
+1 MN

-23 RYAKIDTQADENTG
+23 RYAKIDTQADENSG
-37 TTPSTEKQKNLSR
+37 TTPSTEKQKNLSM

-57 ELGLKDA
+57 ELGLDDA
-64 YMDEYGIVYAHLSGE
+64 YMDEYGIVYAHLNGE
-79 GDVIGLNSHVDT
+79 GEVIGLNAHVDT
-91 ALEVTDTNVNPR
+91 ALEVTDENVNPQL
-103 IVAKWDGKDIILND
+103 VEKWNGEDIKLND
-117 QYKISLNQFPHMEQ
+117 KYSLSIKQFPHLKEHI
-131 FVGKDLVVT
+131 GKDLIVT

-156 IMAVLDYIKEHPDF
+156 IMGVLDYIKNNPSY

-194 EKMGADYAFTID
+194 EKMKADYAFTID
-206 GGDVHSIDIE
+206 GGPINHIDSE

-221 QLRVKIDGVS
+221 QLKVKITGVA
-231 VHPGEGKNT
+231 VHPGEGINT
-240 LINALQLQAE
+240 LINALQVQSD
-250 FIGMLPQKETPYY
+250 FIMALPQKETPYY
-263 ADEGYWHLTSAN
+263 ANEGYWHITSAN
-275 GTSEQVEFVAIL
+275 GTSEKSEFVAIL
-287 RNFSRKALEELDTK
+287 RNFSREKLEELDK
-301 IYKIRD
+301 LIYQIID
-307 ELAAKYPKATIRV
+307 ELLVKYPKSKIEV
-320 EISEQYENMKPYV
+320 EIIEQYENMKIYV

-338 PVNKAEAAL
+338 PVQKAEAAI
-347 RKLGVEPKFER
+347 RKLGLEPVFSR

-386 GRFEYLCIQDF
+386 GRFEYLVVQDF
-397 NKMIEIVLEIIKR
+397 EKMIDIVLEIIRK

>member
-1 MDIYNIGIQGRRFMD
+1 MGQEDCNMN

-57 ELGLKDA
+57 ELGLDDA
-64 YMDEYGIVYAHLSGE
+64 YMDEYGIVYAHLDGE
-79 GDVIGLNSHVDT
+79 GDVIGLNAHIDT
-91 ALEVTDTNVNPR
+91 ALEVTDENVNPQ
-103 IVAKWDGKDIILND
+103 IINKWDGSDIKLND
-117 QYKISLNQFPHMEQ
+117 EYSISLKQFPKMKPL
-131 FVGKDLVVT
+131 VGNDLVVT

-156 IMAVLDYIKEHPDF
+156 IMGVLDYLKNNPSF

-194 EKMGADYAFTID
+194 EKMKADYAFTID
-206 GGDVHSIDIE
+206 GGAIDEIAIE

-221 QLRVKIDGVS
+221 QLKVKIDGVA

-250 FIGMLPQKETPYY
+250 FINALPQKETPFY
-263 ADEGYWHLTSAN
+263 ADEGYWHLTSVN
-275 GTSEQVEFVAIL
+275 GTSEKAELVAIL
-287 RNFSRKALEELDTK
+287 RNFSRENLEKLDAR
-301 IYKIRD
+301 ILQIRD
-307 ELAAKYPKATIRV
+307 ELINKYPKAKIQVDIT
-320 EISEQYENMKPYV
+320 EQYENMKMYV

-338 PVNKAEAAL
+338 PVEKAAAAL
-347 RKLGVEPKFER
+347 RSFGIEPKFDR

-386 GRFEYLCIQDF
+386 GRFEYLSIQDF
-397 NKMIEIVLEIIKR
+397 EKMIEIVLEIIRK

>member
-1 MDIYNIGIQGRRFMD
+1 MN

-57 ELGLKDA
+57 ELGLDDA
-64 YMDEYGIVYAHLSGE
+64 YMDEYGIVYAHLNGE
-79 GDVIGLNSHVDT
+79 GDVIGLNAHIDT
-91 ALEVTDTNVNPR
+91 ALEVTDENVNPQL
-103 IVAKWDGKDIILND
+103 INNWDGSDIKLNEQYTLSLKD
-117 QYKISLNQFPHMEQ
+117 FPKMKEHI
-131 FVGKDLVVT
+131 GKDLIVT

-156 IMAVLDYIKEHPDF
+156 IMGVLAYIQENPYF
-170 KHHPLAIAFT
+170 RHHPLAVAFT

-194 EKMGADYAFTID
+194 EKMKADYAYTID
-206 GGDVHSIDIE
+206 GGAINHIDAE

-221 QLRVKIDGVS
+221 QLRVKIDGVA

-250 FIGMLPQKETPYY
+250 FINALPEKETPYY
-263 ADEGYWHLTSAN
+263 GDEGYWHLTSVN
-275 GTSEQVEFVAIL
+275 GTSEKCEFVAIL
-287 RNFSRKALEELDTK
+287 RNFSREELIKLDQK

-307 ELAAKYPKATIRV
+307 ELANKYPKAKIEV
-320 EISEQYENMKPYV
+320 EITEQYENMKAYV

-338 PVNKAEAAL
+338 PVKRAEAAL
-347 RKLGVEPKFER
+347 RKLGIEPVFSR

-386 GRFEYLCIQDF
+386 GRFEYLVVQDF
-397 NKMIEIVLEIIKR
+397 EKMIEIVLEIIKK

>member
-1 MDIYNIGIQGRRFMD
+1 MN

-57 ELGLKDA
+57 ELGLDDA
-64 YMDEYGIVYAHLSGE
+64 YMDEYGIVYAHLNGE
-79 GDVIGLNSHVDT
+79 GDVIGLNAHIDT
-91 ALEVTDTNVNPR
+91 ALEVTDENVNPQL
-103 IVAKWDGKDIILND
+103 INNWDGSDIKLNEQYTLSLKD
-117 QYKISLNQFPHMEQ
+117 FPKMKEHI
-131 FVGKDLVVT
+131 GKDLIVT

-156 IMAVLDYIKEHPDF
+156 IMGVLAYIQENPNF
-170 KHHPLAIAFT
+170 KHHPLAVAFT

-194 EKMGADYAFTID
+194 EKMKADYAYTID
-206 GGDVHSIDIE
+206 GGAINHIDAE

-221 QLRVKIDGVS
+221 QLRVKIDGVA

-250 FIGMLPQKETPYY
+250 FINALPEKETPYY
-263 ADEGYWHLTSAN
+263 GDEGYWHLASVN
-275 GTSEQVEFVAIL
+275 GTSEKCEFVAIL
-287 RNFSRKALEELDTK
+287 RNFSREELIKLDQK

-307 ELAAKYPKATIRV
+307 ELANKYPKAKIEV
-320 EISEQYENMKPYV
+320 EITEQYENMKAYV

-338 PVNKAEAAL
+338 PVKRAEAAL
-347 RKLGVEPKFER
+347 RKLGIEPVFSR

-386 GRFEYLCIQDF
+386 GRFEYLVVQDF
-397 NKMIEIVLEIIKR
+397 EKMIEIVLEIIKK

>member
-1 MDIYNIGIQGRRFMD
+1 MD
-16 KNIERFI
+16 KKIERFI

-57 ELGLKDA
+57 ELGLQDA

-91 ALEVTDTNVNPR
+91 ALEVTDENVNPR
-103 IVAKWDGKDIILND
+103 IVTKWDGNDIILND
-117 QYKISLNQFPHMEQ
+117 QYRISLNQFPHMKQ
-131 FVGKDLVVT
+131 FIGKDLVVT

-156 IMAVLDYIKEHPDF
+156 IMAVLDYIKEHPNF
-170 KHHPLAIAFT
+170 KHHPLAVAFT

-206 GGDVHSIDIE
+206 GGAVNSIDIE

-250 FIGMLPQKETPYY
+250 FINMLPQKETPFY
-263 ADEGYWHLTSAN
+263 ADEGYWHLTSVN

-287 RNFSRKALEELDTK
+287 RNFSRKALEELDAK
-301 IYKIRD
+301 IYQIRD
-307 ELAAKYPKATIRV
+307 ELSAKYPKAKIKV

-338 PVNKAEAAL
+338 PAKKAEAAL
-347 RKLGVEPKFER
+347 RKLGIEPKFER

-397 NKMIEIVLEIIKR
+397 NTMIDIVLEIIKR